1 MALLIDHKVAG
12 VLIVVGEFKR
22 CERIRDVSFVTPQE
36 RPLLVKHAV
45 EEAQKLGNQAF
56 AKTWSDMEEDIINSI
71 RSLKAE
77 RAEERQRIVK
87 VCHIIKQFSTI
98 ILIQYADGEV
108 ALQDLDSIEGLEDL
122 SGWEIPRVK
131 FVEVKSGSSDWVLP
145 PKENP
150 RRLDLV

>member
-1 MALLIDHKVAG
+1 MALLIDHKVAD

-87 VCHIIKQFSTI
+87 GMS
-98 ILIQYADGEV
+98 Y
-108 ALQDLDSIEGLEDL
+108 
-122 SGWEIPRVK
+122 
-131 FVEVKSGSSDWVLP
+131 
-145 PKENP
+145 N
-150 RRLDLV
+150 